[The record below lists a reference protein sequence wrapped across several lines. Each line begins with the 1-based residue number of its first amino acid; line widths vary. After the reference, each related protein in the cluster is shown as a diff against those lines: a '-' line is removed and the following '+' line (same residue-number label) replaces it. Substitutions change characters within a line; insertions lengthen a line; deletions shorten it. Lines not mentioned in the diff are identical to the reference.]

1 MRRTPI
7 PIDTCMDMRTADDVD
22 VVSARRQ
29 AAQGPDQIPDFPPG
43 EHGTTGLSPVGAI
56 SVDPFDVG
64 S

>member
-1 MRRTPI
+1 
-7 PIDTCMDMRTADDVD
+7 MDMRTADDVD

-56 SVDPFDVG
+56 SVDPVDVG